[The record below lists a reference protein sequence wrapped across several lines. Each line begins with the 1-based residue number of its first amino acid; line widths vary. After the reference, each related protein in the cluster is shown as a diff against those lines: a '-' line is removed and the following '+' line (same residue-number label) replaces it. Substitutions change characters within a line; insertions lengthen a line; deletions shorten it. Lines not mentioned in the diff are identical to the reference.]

1 MNTKLIEMDDGTLI
15 EVQASEDDIAQISG
29 GAADRVDASID
40 KIKPLL
46 LSACRPIAAVW
57 NELTEEVDIA
67 QAEVTLGIGFEG
79 SGNFFIAQ
87 AKTKANLTIKLTL
100 KPKPHQT

>member
-1 MNTKLIEMDDGTLI
+1 MASKLIEMDDGTLI
-15 EVQASEDDIAQISG
+15 EVEAEPDEIAQISG

-46 LSACRPIAAVW
+46 LSACKPIAAVW
-57 NELTEEVDIA
+57 DELNQEVDIA
-67 QAEVTLGIGFEG
+67 QVEVTLGIGFEG
-79 SGNFFIAQ
+79 SGQFFIAQ

-100 KPKPHQT
+100 KPKSSD